1 MFSLQFNLD
10 ALNYINMYIHW
21 RAHTKKCVTSMFKVN
36 QAKSNKG
43 RKYMAEDGFSGDC
56 KSANIACLPLDSLSH
71 SYSMEECLIEN
82 ILSLGNKRKNCGVNG
97 INLCSELTLSQ
108 V

>member
-1 MFSLQFNLD
+1 
-10 ALNYINMYIHW
+10 
-21 RAHTKKCVTSMFKVN
+21 
-36 QAKSNKG
+36 
-43 RKYMAEDGFSGDC
+43 MAEDGFSGDC
-56 KSANIACLPLDSLSH
+56 KSANIACLPLDSLRH
-71 SYSMEECLIEN
+71 SYSAEECLIEN